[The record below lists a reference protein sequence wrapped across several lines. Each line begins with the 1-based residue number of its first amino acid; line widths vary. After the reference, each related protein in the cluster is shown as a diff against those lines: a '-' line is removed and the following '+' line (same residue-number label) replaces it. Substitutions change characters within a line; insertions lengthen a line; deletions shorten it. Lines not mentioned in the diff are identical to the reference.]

1 MPVLNMKLK
10 SFKKVM
16 GSDKPYIVKFTDP
29 SCHLC
34 VSLKPVF
41 HKIAKE
47 MDNKFVFGNVNITEN
62 PDLAEM
68 FVDDGVPT
76 IYVIKKDEL
85 FEVPYPTDSG
95 YSYDYLTNYLI
106 NLGY

>member
-16 GSDKPYIVKFTDP
+16 ESDKPYVVKFTNP
-29 SCHLC
+29 SCHFC
-34 VSLKPVF
+34 VELKPVF

-47 MDNKFVFGNVNITEN
+47 MDGRFMFGNVDVVEN

-68 FVDDGVPT
+68 FIDDGVPT

-95 YSYDYLTNYLI
+95 YSYDYLTNYLT